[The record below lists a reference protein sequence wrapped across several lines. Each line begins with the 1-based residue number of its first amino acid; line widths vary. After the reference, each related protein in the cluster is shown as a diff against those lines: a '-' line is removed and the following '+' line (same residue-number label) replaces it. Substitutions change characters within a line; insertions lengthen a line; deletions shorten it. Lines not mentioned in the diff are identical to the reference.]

1 MSNRFS
7 LTPSSEH
14 PDWWVLADTENN
26 IVIRWQEHHFNDT
39 QKISVLNDT
48 EITEHTANDLACIL
62 REMGDYIARH
72 HGGIAFNAPF
82 GFEYSEDDTEL
93 FLCRYKSPRW
103 RMKLQDTQTTNNA
116 QLATSLRKA
125 AEFLTKVCR
134 NRGKRK

>member
-1 MSNRFS
+1 MSKKYN

-26 IVIRWQEHHFNDT
+26 IVIRWQKHHFNDT
-39 QKISVLNDT
+39 QKVSVLNDK
-48 EITEHTANDLACIL
+48 EITATDLARIM

-93 FLCRYKSPRW
+93 YLCRYKSPRW
-103 RMKLQDTQTTNNA
+103 RMKLQEDDVNA
-116 QLATSLRKA
+116 VKMANSLRKA
-125 AEFLTKVCR
+125 AEFLIK
-134 NRGKRK
+134 KYDRKWEKN